1 MQVSSKFKILAL
13 VVVSSFCVFDS
24 VQGQSSPFPFSNLS
38 QDDQSDLNLVCSYFP
53 PELRETIVFIRPD
66 NTIVPFHPG
75 LIDGWTFTETWG
87 TDTIEP
93 IGQEKDPS
101 GEVIDA
107 ESSPIDVITG
117 QVEGVVLT
125 EPIIPPGGGTG
136 GGTGGSTGG
145 GTGGGTGGST
155 GGSTGGGTGGG
166 TGGSTGGGTGGGTGG
181 STGGGTGGGTG
192 GSTGG
197 GAGGANTPNQIWNW
211 EDYLIQFPGFYAPA
225 MPFDYNAPQSHHKS
239 GLYGRV
245 MTKPGYGYIEAKMP
259 LPSFGDVHCAPM
271 LKDNEGAVLTDQF
284 YELPYQYVK
293 LDCVNPGA
301 HFYVEGGV
309 KYERWFI
316 DNVLEP
322 KVWKPF
328 AAWKAQGG
336 SGYMQLNAIGPK
348 IIEQLNTISV
358 KLYPMIID
366 GKNCQVVEIKQ
377 ETSGQTT
384 TFVKQHD
391 TAVGDSANKTVGY
404 VTSLAQSEVFFFPGQ
419 LPRKGLICLQEGTKS
434 WMRNFRIYDVKVNP
448 QRPTTGSDQTLAS
461 NHINGAISSSMGQA
475 TYFPRSPGKVRHENG
490 IGSYSDR
497 TLAIDNRQPAPGA
510 NP

>member
-117 QVEGVVLT
+117 QEEGVVLT

-197 GAGGANTPNQIWNW
+197 GAGGANTPN
-211 EDYLIQFPGFYAPA
+211 
-225 MPFDYNAPQSHHKS
+225 
-239 GLYGRV
+239 
-245 MTKPGYGYIEAKMP
+245 
-259 LPSFGDVHCAPM
+259 
-271 LKDNEGAVLTDQF
+271 
-284 YELPYQYVK
+284 
-293 LDCVNPGA
+293 
-301 HFYVEGGV
+301 
-309 KYERWFI
+309 
-316 DNVLEP
+316 
-322 KVWKPF
+322 
-328 AAWKAQGG
+328 
-336 SGYMQLNAIGPK
+336 
-348 IIEQLNTISV
+348 
-358 KLYPMIID
+358 
-366 GKNCQVVEIKQ
+366 
-377 ETSGQTT
+377 
-384 TFVKQHD
+384 
-391 TAVGDSANKTVGY
+391 
-404 VTSLAQSEVFFFPGQ
+404 
-419 LPRKGLICLQEGTKS
+419 
-434 WMRNFRIYDVKVNP
+434 
-448 QRPTTGSDQTLAS
+448 
-461 NHINGAISSSMGQA
+461 
-475 TYFPRSPGKVRHENG
+475 
-490 IGSYSDR
+490 
-497 TLAIDNRQPAPGA
+497 
-510 NP
+510 